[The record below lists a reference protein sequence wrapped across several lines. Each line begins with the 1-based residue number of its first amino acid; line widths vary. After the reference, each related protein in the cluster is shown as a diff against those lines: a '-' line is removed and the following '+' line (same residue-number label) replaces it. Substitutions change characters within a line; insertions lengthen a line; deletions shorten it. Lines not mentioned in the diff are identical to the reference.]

1 MGLIEL
7 LLGVV
12 FTLGVGVGF
21 GVGAT
26 GDAGNVEFV
35 IARAA
40 FCVAALAV
48 AGAFFYWLSEGD
60 RENRLIIILGIVS
73 GLCVFV
79 GLPFSQK
86 WLDAREAK
94 IRALEEAA
102 ENLAHKPSNAQKDR
116 WVWAALTSS
125 ESDGLFEALR
135 GKGQH
140 SFHIACSRPECSDL
154 AISFDRL
161 FKRLGW
167 PSFVGD
173 GGFLATGVTGI
184 LINPDDAGARLLK
197 SAIETNTIL
206 RPDVG
211 SLRGKDTGPTML
223 VIGAKPEVLASGPL
237 LATTAPGI
245 LLDIAFEILP
255 RVSPP
260 DGTIHMFEINE
271 EQTGIQASLVEHQFN
286 PSQVI
291 DWKQRFPDWP
301 IFGVSKCE
309 ITSTTN
315 EPVFYAVIPINLRFR
330 EMIPDTPGLPPVE
343 IGGVVQSTNGIQM
356 RSGRVMMTQQS
367 SFKVGR
373 IYPQTPYAVYFV
385 NRTKYLVDIEVP
397 SEGKV
402 QDFSKTGADF
412 EQKLNMKMGRTTGLH
427 LSPSPIALKLPPT
440 LLPQTPLP
448 LSTPEKK

>member
-1 MGLIEL
+1 MGLVEL

-12 FTLGVGVGF
+12 FTLGIGVGF
-21 GVGAT
+21 GVGAM

-40 FCVAALAV
+40 FWVAALAV

-60 RENRLIIILGIVS
+60 RENRLIITLGIVS
-73 GLCVFV
+73 GLLVFV

-102 ENLAHKPSNAQKDR
+102 ENYKPSNVQKDR
-116 WVWAALTSS
+116 WVWAALTPS
-125 ESDGLFEALR
+125 ESDGIFEALR

-154 AISFDRL
+154 ATSFDRL

-173 GGFLATGVTGI
+173 GGFLATGLTGI
-184 LINPDDAGARLLK
+184 LINPDDAGAKLLK

-206 RPDVG
+206 RPDLG
-211 SLRGKDTGPTML
+211 SPHGKDAGPTML
-223 VIGAKPEVLASGPL
+223 VIGAKPEVLASGPMP
-237 LATTAPGI
+237 ATTAPGI
-245 LLDIAFEILP
+245 LLDIAFDVLP

-260 DGTIHMFEINE
+260 DGTIHIFEIRQ
-271 EQTGIQASLVEHQFN
+271 EQAGIEASLIEYQFD
-286 PSQVI
+286 PSAVI
-291 DWKQRFPDWP
+291 DWRRSFPEWP
-301 IFGVSKCE
+301 IFGISKCE

-315 EPVFYAVIPINLRFR
+315 ESVFYAVIPINLKFR

-343 IGGVVQSTNGIQM
+343 VGGVLQSTSGGIQM
-356 RSGRVMMTQQS
+356 RSGNVVMTHQS
-367 SFKVGR
+367 SFRVGR
-373 IYPQTPYAVYFV
+373 IYPQTPYLIYFV

-402 QDFSKTGADF
+402 QDFSKVGADF
-412 EQKLNMKMGRTTGLH
+412 ETKLNMKLGRTTGMN
-427 LSPSPIALKLPPT
+427 LSPSPKSPPA
-440 LLPQTPLP
+440 PPP
-448 LSTPEKK
+448 PVPEPPSTPEKR